1 MKKLTG
7 LLMLMCLIL
16 AFAIPASALEYHIDA
31 PNSFEYGRATSVEP
45 VVTAD
50 KGEMPNVDL
59 SKNAALIPPAF
70 GSPSSYLPGSGEA
83 LTPNLTG
90 TAPSTGI
97 TGAATSAIPPAVNS
111 GYISTS
117 SNITGAT
124 SHTAVTTDMYYS
136 GGHIG
141 TVKIPSLGISLKVW
155 QGETNDSMAKGLGH
169 YTSTSAWDGN
179 VGVCGH
185 NRGTRYVIGSIKDLK
200 IGDTIT
206 YTTVY
211 GTRTYAV
218 SFVGTISNTDW
229 SYLQSTPDNRI
240 TLTTC
245 LANHP
250 ESRVCVQAM
259 EVIC

>member
-1 MKKLTG
+1 MKKLIAFL
-7 LLMLMCLIL
+7 LLMCMVL
-16 AFAIPASALEYHIDA
+16 AFAIPTCALEYYIDT
-31 PNSFEYGRATSVEP
+31 PDSFEYGRATSVEP

-70 GSPSSYLPGSGEA
+70 GSPTSYLPGSGEA

-90 TAPSTGI
+90 TMLSTGI
-97 TGAATSAIPPAVNS
+97 SGAVGSMIPPTVNGS
-111 GYISTS
+111 YVSTS
-117 SNITGAT
+117 SNITGIPCQTDVT
-124 SHTAVTTDMYYS
+124 SDMYYS
-136 GGHIG
+136 GGHIA
-141 TVKIPSLGISLKVW
+141 TVKIPSLGINMKVW

-185 NRGTRYVIGSIKDLK
+185 NRGARYVIGSIKDLK

-206 YTTVY
+206 YTTIY
-211 GTRTYAV
+211 GTRNYAV
-218 SFVGTISNTDW
+218 SFVGAISNTDW
-229 SYLQSTPDNRI
+229 SYLQATTDNRI

-250 ESRVCVQAM
+250 ESRVCVQAI
-259 EVIC
+259 EIVK